1 MSHTS
6 ALPADKSC
14 LYSPCFC
21 TWSLDRNDVCFH
33 VWKCFLS
40 STAWRQTLTEEA
52 TMNKQGYYHNHP
64 QHRRRTKTVNHPRN
78 LLRLIWFAFEIDF
91 DFNFDHEQMGLPPPL
106 TVSLFLR
113 FSGSRWLSFS
123 VSHTHTVH
131 SRNRRRLF
139 THTNKAESPQ
149 TLWHFQRGLT
159 LISFFFQLCFQKIK
173 VCTNSTNLLKWV
185 AYISDNKQQACLNIE
200 FKDPYWCCLIE

>member
-1 MSHTS
+1 MVIGSGRCLLSCMKMFPIQYSRKTNSTS
-6 ALPADKSC
+6 L
-14 LYSPCFC
+14 
-21 TWSLDRNDVCFH
+21 
-33 VWKCFLS
+33 
-40 STAWRQTLTEEA
+40 EEA

-106 TVSLFLR
+106 TVSQFLC
-113 FSGSRWLSFS
+113 FSGSWWLSFS
-123 VSHTHTVH
+123 LSHTHRVH

-159 LISFFFQLCFQKIK
+159 LIYLFFK
-173 VCTNSTNLLKWV
+173 VMFSKDKSLYKNSTNLLKCV
-185 AYISDNKQQACLNIE
+185 AYISDNKQQACLIIE
-200 FKDPYWCCLIE
+200 FKDSYWCCLIE

>member
-21 TWSLDRNDVCFH
+21 TCSLDRNDVCFH

-113 FSGSRWLSFS
+113 FSVTFFLRITHAQSTFTQQTKT
-123 VSHTHTVH
+123 VHTHKQGRKSTD
-131 SRNRRRLF
+131 
-139 THTNKAESPQ
+139 
-149 TLWHFQRGLT
+149 TLTFPTRPDINL
-159 LISFFFQLCFQKIK
+159 FFFSY
-173 VCTNSTNLLKWV
+173 V
-185 AYISDNKQQACLNIE
+185 
-200 FKDPYWCCLIE
+200 FKR